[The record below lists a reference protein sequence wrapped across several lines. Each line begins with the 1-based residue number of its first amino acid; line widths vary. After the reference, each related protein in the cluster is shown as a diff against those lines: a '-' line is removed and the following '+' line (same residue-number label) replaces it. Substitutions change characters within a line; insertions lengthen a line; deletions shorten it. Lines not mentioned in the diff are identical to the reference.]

1 MGSWGG
7 TWSGQTGVLLSGA
20 GDTAR
25 ALTKAPVRRWWWLPQ
40 RDQPGGPF
48 SPHLDIP
55 LSVSRIERDEC
66 LPLGRI
72 GHRAGSG
79 RRRRPTVGWP
89 FVLLLDTP
97 APLVLLGRQ
106 LPPAT
111 WTQGLPPP
119 NRAGCSV
126 WFRPCSMGR
135 GGQCCPEMG
144 RACSS
149 NPGAGSRQGASK
161 RRAGA
166 REAQR
171 CSRT

>member
-1 MGSWGG
+1 MGWDLV
-7 TWSGQTGVLLSGA
+7 WSDWCPSK
-20 GDTAR
+20 R
-25 ALTKAPVRRWWWLPQ
+25 SRRHRTRTHQGPSEKVVVAAAEG
-40 RDQPGGPF
+40 PAGGPF

-66 LPLGRI
+66 LPLGRP

-111 WTQGLPPP
+111 WTQGLPPL
-119 NRAGCSV
+119 NRAECGM

-161 RRAGA
+161 RQAGA

-171 CSRT
+171 RSRT